1 MNKDDIRDR
10 ALDFVRKHDMLKQR
24 ERVVA
29 GISGGADSMCLLGLL
44 LEWRD
49 LLDLEIHVV
58 HVNHGIRG
66 KAADTDE
73 EFVTD
78 FCRSHKVDFRAVHA
92 DIPALARKCGQ
103 SEEEAGRNL
112 RYEAF
117 RETAQELG
125 CSRIAVAHNRSDN
138 AETVIFN
145 MLRGSGPAGLKGI
158 LPVRK
163 LKDSGID
170 IIRPLLNTSREEI
183 EFWLSENGIGFRT
196 DETNLEEQY
205 SRNIIRNIVMPLF
218 KERINSAS
226 EEHIVQL
233 AYRTAQVEEFAR
245 KAADEAM
252 AEMEADG
259 RISVTGKNKSGG
271 GSFGYRI
278 NAAALR
284 EKGGLLTNMIIR
296 NLMGRLA
303 GGLKDIGSVH
313 IEDAAALLD
322 KQTGRKIDL
331 PYGIEARRE
340 YDDLVLEKDAG
351 TVKGGF
357 SFRIGKDE
365 LEELSETS
373 PMIVELPA
381 DNASGFVKLKLYLT
395 EPPTDRDFSKNLYTE
410 YFDCDKIKNGVEI
423 RTRREGDRLLIKRGG
438 GSAGLAGKSLK
449 SWMIDNKIPLRER
462 DSILLAADS
471 EHILWIMGRRRDDS
485 CFIDGNT
492 TKVLVMILE

>member
-1 MNKDDIRDR
+1 MAVGDLFIRQHEVE
-10 ALDFVRKHDMLKQR
+10 VRMILKYR
-24 ERVVA
+24 RVAVIPLAVKLNEVPVVA
-29 GISGGADSMCLLGLL
+29 VLYDRVSLDHEVRDPGAVEEHFRAREINVAVACLL
-44 LEWRD
+44 RKA
-49 LLDLEIHVV
+49 HVCGFLISRV
-58 HVNHGIRG
+58 AVNSLIVNVR
-66 KAADTDE
+66 
-73 EFVTD
+73 
-78 FCRSHKVDFRAVHA
+78 VDPVEDRT
-92 DIPALARKCGQ
+92 
-103 SEEEAGRNL
+103 GR
-112 RYEAF
+112 
-117 RETAQELG
+117 
-125 CSRIAVAHNRSDN
+125 
-138 AETVIFN
+138 
-145 MLRGSGPAGLKGI
+145 
-158 LPVRK
+158 
-163 LKDSGID
+163 ID
-170 IIRPLLNTSREEI
+170 IVVALELRE
-183 EFWLSENGIGFRT
+183 
-196 DETNLEEQY
+196 D
-205 SRNIIRNIVMPLF
+205 IIRNIVMPLF

-259 RISVTGKNKSGG
+259 RISATGKNKSGG

-278 NAAALR
+278 NAVALR